1 MTENGKEMSCA
12 AFQAQLPDLI
22 GSGETVADH
31 PHLKDCEL
39 CRALLADLETIA
51 AAARQLFPIM
61 EPPDELWEHIESAIK
76 KEKVDPAQNDLT
88 GP

>member
-1 MTENGKEMSCA
+1 MNEQDKEMSCA

-31 PHLKDCEL
+31 PHLRNCEL

-51 AAARQLFPIM
+51 EAARQLFPVV
-61 EPPDELWEHIESAIK
+61 EPPDELWEHIESAIESEESGRGDSK
-76 KEKVDPAQNDLT
+76 
-88 GP
+88 